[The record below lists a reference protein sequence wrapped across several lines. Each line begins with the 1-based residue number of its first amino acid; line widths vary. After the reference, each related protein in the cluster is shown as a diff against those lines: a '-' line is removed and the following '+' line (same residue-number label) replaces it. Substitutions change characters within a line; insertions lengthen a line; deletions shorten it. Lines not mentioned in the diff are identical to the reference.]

1 MALPS
6 MHKISI
12 LLADDHMLV
21 RQGMRGLLNA
31 QPDIEVIGEASDGY
45 KLVEL
50 AEKLSPQVII
60 TDIAMPNMN
69 GLEAIGQ
76 IRKRLT
82 NARVIILSMHS
93 ASSYVI
99 RSLRSGAL
107 GYLLKNDDFTEVIQA
122 IHAVVQ
128 GRRYLSAQISEQV
141 IDTFKA
147 GNHIDLE
154 PVKMLTRREREIL
167 QLIAEGHTS
176 LNIAENLYISIRT
189 VEKHRANLRTKLG
202 LTSQAD
208 VVHFAIQQG
217 IVSLKE

>member
-1 MALPS
+1 